1 MRRWYGGGG
10 GGGGG
15 MVGMVWYLPHQHQ
28 LQRCK
33 RGCCSFRPRTHN
45 IHPHIKYRER
55 LSHWH
60 LRSQRHFRSH
70 KFVRGNNLA
79 PKANLVWWYH
89 HIFPTVR
96 TLSSSYSDYTA
107 FNSSESEERKKRQE
121 NSLSYIDNALCRA
134 KSQTQQHLGIVPH
147 TIP

>member
-1 MRRWYGGGG
+1 MVWWWWWWWYGWYD
-10 GGGGG
+10 
-15 MVGMVWYLPHQHQ
+15 MVPYHTTPTSEVQERLLFVSTANTY
-28 LQRCK
+28 
-33 RGCCSFRPRTHN
+33 N

-55 LSHWH
+55 LSRWH

-70 KFVRGNNLA
+70 NILRPWQQPCTQGKPGMV
-79 PKANLVWWYH
+79 VWYH